1 MIMVATFRTG
11 SLLVVATPQMLA
23 LEPSC
28 MGV

>member
-1 MIMVATFRTG
+1 MIMVATFCTG